1 MSNPSAA
8 TRVPARLSAFL
19 FRPSATRHAAADS
32 AARRDQDLQAQV
44 DALHRVQAVIEFG
57 LDGTVLKANA
67 NVLATLGYTMEEIQ
81 GRHHSMFMEPA
92 QARSPEYKAF
102 WEKLGR
108 GEFDAGQYRRVGKG
122 GREIWIQASYNPV
135 FDSKGKPC
143 KVVKF
148 ATDITQE
155 RQHAA
160 DVAGQ
165 LAAINKSQAV
175 IEFSLDGRIETAN
188 ENFLETTGYSLEEI
202 RGKHHSVFVDPVYAQ
217 SAEYRQF
224 WEKLGRGEYD
234 AGRYRRFG
242 KGGREVWI
250 QASYNPIHDMD
261 GRPFKVVKYASDI
274 TAQVLASQALQQA
287 VDQTRD
293 VVIAAQ
299 GGDLSRRIDLNG
311 KGGAIGELC
320 QGINLLVQSMAGM
333 IGRIKVAADA
343 VAMGAGEIAEGN
355 DDLARRTEQQAASLE
370 ETAVS
375 MQGLTAAVRQT
386 ADSAQQA
393 SELAGDTVRVAERGG
408 QAVHDVVST
417 MSLIAASS
425 HRIGDIIG
433 VIDGIAFQTNI
444 LALNAAVEAARAG
457 EHGRGFA
464 VVASEI
470 RSLSQRSATAA
481 SEIKQIISDSVG
493 KVGAGSTLAQGAERT
508 MDDIVQSVRRVNDLI
523 RGISASAQ
531 HQSESIVQINQAV
544 DHIDE
549 GTQQNAAL
557 VEEASAAARSMEEQ
571 ATQLLGT
578 VAAFRTE
585 AVSC

>member
-1 MSNPSAA
+1 MPSPSIG
-8 TRVPARLSAFL
+8 TRVPARFSAFL
-19 FRPSATRHAAADS
+19 FRPSTTRHAAADA

-81 GRHHSMFMEPA
+81 GRHHSMFMEPE
-92 QARSPEYKAF
+92 QARSAAYKAF

-135 FDSKGKPC
+135 FDSKGTPC

-148 ATDITQE
+148 ATDITEE
-155 RQHAA
+155 RQRAA

-188 ENFLETTGYSLEEI
+188 ENFLETTGYSLDEI
-202 RGKHHSVFVDPVYAQ
+202 RGKHHSMFADPVYAQ

-274 TAQVLASQALQQA
+274 TAQVLESQALQQA

-293 VVIAAQ
+293 VVAAAQ

-311 KGGAIGELC
+311 KRGAIGELC
-320 QGINLLVQSMAGM
+320 QGINLLVESMAGM
-333 IGRIKVAADA
+333 IGRIKASADA

-393 SELAGDTVRVAERGG
+393 SELAGATVRVAEQGG

-523 RGISASAQ
+523 RGISAAAQ

-585 AVSC
+585 AVSR